1 MTLLQFLVF
10 HITASVLKVIWF
22 FYNEEQKEG
31 TLKMVEG
38 EIFKT
43 LLDNRYGE
51 YDELVIEMQDL
62 YLWLLE
68 H

>member
-1 MTLLQFLVF
+1 MTLLQFLGF
-10 HITASVLKVIWF
+10 HITTLFLKIVWF

-31 TLKMVEG
+31 VLKMIEQ
-38 EIFKT
+38 EIFRT
-43 LLDNRYGE
+43 LLENQYRE
-51 YDELVIEMQDL
+51 YDEYVIEMQDL